1 MFSGT
6 YIFVNLGNGGRGG
19 TVLQGGL
26 NRGKG
31 LNRRNMVYL

>member
-19 TVLQGGL
+19 RYYKGGL
-26 NRGKG
+26 IEGKD
-31 LNRRNMVYL
+31 